1 MVQKA
6 LETSVNLTD
15 IVNNGLIPAMAFIGE
30 KYQAGEIYIPEMMIA
45 ARSMSETLLHFKN
58 ELMAK
63 GEQKL
68 GTVVIGTVK
77 GDLHDIGKNLVAMML
92 EGQGFTV
99 EDLGVSISTE
109 KFIKAVKEKK
119 ADILAMSALLTTTM
133 VEMQSTINA
142 LIEGGLKD
150 SIKVVVGG
158 APITEA
164 FATQIGADGYAY
176 DSHGAAQKC
185 RELLST

>member
-1 MVQKA
+1 
-6 LETSVNLTD
+6 
-15 IVNNGLIPAMAFIGE
+15 
-30 KYQAGEIYIPEMMIA
+30 MMIA

-164 FATQIGADGYAY
+164 FATQIGADGYAA
-176 DSHGAAQKC
+176 DAASAADKA
-185 RELLST
+185 RNLVEELKA